1 MLIAHYL
8 GRGHTL
14 DELLSLSSLEREF
27 FIAAWELEEE
37 AQDGK

>member
-14 DELLSLSSLEREF
+14 DELMNLTTLEREF

-37 AQDGK
+37 ALSGK